1 MSKRQLK
8 IYRKRMNNFVRLER
22 DNNNYFF
29 NQNKMSLKYNNQ
41 NNNY

>member
-22 DNNNYFF
+22 DNNNYFL